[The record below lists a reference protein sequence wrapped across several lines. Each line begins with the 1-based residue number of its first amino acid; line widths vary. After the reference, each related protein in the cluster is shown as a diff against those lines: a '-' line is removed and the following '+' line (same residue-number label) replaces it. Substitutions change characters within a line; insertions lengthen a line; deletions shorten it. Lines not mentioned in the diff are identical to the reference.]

1 MGKNTKK
8 SYQRSRTIRSLIAIL
23 PLASL
28 LVLGLVGVN
37 ATQGNIKTLQ
47 ADLVSGTSS
56 SCVPLSYIAPNLKTW
71 CSYGTG
77 LDTDYSFNVYGT
89 GSNPLTSWS
98 LMCNVYYMGADCEP
112 SAGPANPHRNFVVTQ
127 IIGTWVEPYIAP
139 NWDLAIWPGVEG
151 GKPLGTSVA
160 NLVQAG
166 TAGADIGAVWA
177 ENANNPGILLPL
189 STPPSGS
196 IVKVILTR
204 IHTSD
209 WNIYLSVVFPNGY
222 TATWDQNEPW
232 TAAQTP
238 ATDNVSV
245 TPPYQANDFWL
256 EEYLPAFPQSNALL
270 PGTIQP
276 PACNVNWL
284 TAQTTFRSVASGR
297 SYTLSALPAINWV
310 NNNDDVPMCSI
321 TGPNETIPSDPPPSP
336 VDPISIGAPS
346 YYTPIPPT
354 RICDTRSNNP
364 SNLSGQAAQC
374 NGHSLQ
380 PNQPETIQVTGLG
393 GVPSD
398 ATAVVINVTATN
410 TQAPGYLTLYPAGT
424 SPPTA
429 SNLNWTPGE
438 TVANQA
444 TIKLNS
450 QGQLSMVSSAP
461 TDAIID
467 VEGYYA
473 PKGNGFTSITPTRI
487 CDTRPNN
494 PSNLSG
500 QAAQCNGHSL
510 QPNQPETIQVTG
522 LGGVPSDATAVVVN
536 VTATNTQA
544 PGYLTLYPAG
554 TSPPTASNL
563 NWTTGETVANQ
574 ATIELNSQGQLS
586 MVSSAPTDAIIDVEG
601 YYASGGSAF
610 YPIPPTRIVDT
621 RLGNPSGLSGTAL
634 QYIGSPVYPKTPYH
648 VYLSGLIPPLTT
660 AAVLNVTVP
669 SVLGGPGYLT
679 VYPQGTPTPTASN
692 LNWTPG
698 EVVANQVTVG
708 LGNTEEISFYTPQD
722 FANLVV
728 DLDGIFGPVPL
739 TID

>member
-1 MGKNTKK
+1 MGANP
-8 SYQRSRTIRSLIAIL
+8 I
-23 PLASL
+23 
-28 LVLGLVGVN
+28 
-37 ATQGNIKTLQ
+37 QGTTKTLQ
-47 ADLVSGTSS
+47 ANLVSDTTD
-56 SCVPLSYIAPNLKTW
+56 SCPPSTYVVPNLQLW
-71 CSYGTG
+71 CTDGTE
-77 LDTDYSFNVYGT
+77 LDTNYAFNVYGT
-89 GSNPLTSWS
+89 TSNPNTSWS
-98 LMCNVYYMGADCEP
+98 LSCNLAYMGAAC
-112 SAGPANPHRNFVVTQ
+112 GPIPGLFNSNYNYLITQ

-139 NWDLAIWPGVEG
+139 NWDLSIWPGVQG
-151 GKPLGTSVA
+151 GYPPGTSVA

-166 TAGADIGAVWA
+166 TATPTLDNVWA
-177 ENANNPGILLPL
+177 ENADNPPMILPL
-189 STPPSGS
+189 LTPPPGS
-196 IVKVILTR
+196 IIKVILTR
-204 IHTSD
+204 IRTSD
-209 WNIYLSVVFPNGY
+209 WNIYLSAVFPNGY
-222 TATWDQNEPW
+222 TETWDQNEPW
-232 TAAQTP
+232 TTAQTP
-238 ATDNVSV
+238 ATDDVSV
-245 TPPYQANDFWL
+245 TPPYQAHESWT
-256 EEYLPAFPQSNALL
+256 EEYMPASLQSSRTTPP
-270 PGTIQP
+270 PGTIWP
-276 PACNVNWL
+276 PACNIDWL
-284 TAQTTFRSVASGR
+284 TAQTTFRSVASGK

-310 NNNDDVPMCSI
+310 NNNDGVPMCSI

-354 RICDTRSNNP
+354 RICDTRPNNP

-374 NGHSLQ
+374 NGHTLQ

-398 ATAVVINVTATN
+398 ATAVVVNVTATN

-424 SPPTA
+424 SPPMA

-473 PKGNGFTSITPTRI
+473 PKGNGFTSLTPTRI
-487 CDTRPNN
+487 CDTRSNN

-554 TSPPTASNL
+554 TSPPMASNL
-563 NWTTGETVANQ
+563 NWTPGETVANQ
-574 ATIELNSQGQLS
+574 ATIKLNSQGQLS

-610 YPIPPTRIVDT
+610 YPVPPTRIVDT

-634 QYIGSPVYPKTPYH
+634 QYIGSPIYPNTPYH
-648 VYLSGLIPPLTT
+648 VYLSGLLPPLTT

-679 VYPQGTPTPTASN
+679 VYPQGTPPPMASN

>member
-1 MGKNTKK
+1 M
-8 SYQRSRTIRSLIAIL
+8 
-23 PLASL
+23 
-28 LVLGLVGVN
+28 GVN
-37 ATQGNIKTLQ
+37 PAQGTTSQDNIKTLQ
-47 ADLVSGTSS
+47 ANLVSDTSS
-56 SCVPLSYIAPNLKTW
+56 SCVPLSYIEPNLQTL
-71 CSYGTG
+71 CPIGTG
-77 LDTDYSFNVYGT
+77 LNANYYFDVYGT
-89 GSNPLTSWS
+89 GSNPNTSWS
-98 LMCNVYYMGADCEP
+98 LMCDLAYMGANCGP
-112 SAGPANPHRNFVVTQ
+112 LPGPANPNRNYLITQ

-151 GKPLGTSVA
+151 GQPLGTSVA

-177 ENANNPGILLPL
+177 ENANNPSMSLPL
-189 STPPSGS
+189 LTPPPGS
-196 IVKVILTR
+196 IIKVVLTR
-204 IHTSD
+204 IHTSE
-209 WNIYLSVVFPNGY
+209 WNIYLSAVFPNGY
-222 TATWDQNEPW
+222 TETWDQNEPW

-238 ATDNVSV
+238 ATANTSV
-245 TPPYQANDFWL
+245 FPPYQANESWT
-256 EEYLPAFPQSNALL
+256 EEYPPASLQSSSTTPP
-270 PGTIQP
+270 PGTIWP
-276 PACNVNWL
+276 PACNVDWL
-284 TAQTTFRSVASGR
+284 TAQTTFQSVASGK

-310 NNNDDVPMCSI
+310 NNNDGVPMCSI

-346 YYTPIPPT
+346 YYTPI
-354 RICDTRSNNP
+354 S
-364 SNLSGQAAQC
+364 
-374 NGHSLQ
+374 
-380 PNQPETIQVTGLG
+380 
-393 GVPSD
+393 
-398 ATAVVINVTATN
+398 
-410 TQAPGYLTLYPAGT
+410 
-424 SPPTA
+424 
-429 SNLNWTPGE
+429 
-438 TVANQA
+438 
-444 TIKLNS
+444 
-450 QGQLSMVSSAP
+450 
-461 TDAIID
+461 
-467 VEGYYA
+467 
-473 PKGNGFTSITPTRI
+473 PTRI

-494 PSNLSG
+494 PSNLTG

-574 ATIELNSQGQLS
+574 ATIKLNSQGQLS

-610 YPIPPTRIVDT
+610 YPVPPTRIVDT

-634 QYIGSPVYPKTPYH
+634 QYIGSPIYPKTPYH

>member
-1 MGKNTKK
+1 MGVNPAQGNTKAL
-8 SYQRSRTIRSLIAIL
+8 QAN
-23 PLASL
+23 LAS
-28 LVLGLVGVN
+28 
-37 ATQGNIKTLQ
+37 
-47 ADLVSGTSS
+47 DTSS
-56 SCVPLSYIAPNLKTW
+56 GCVPFSYVAPNLQTW
-71 CSYGTG
+71 CSDGTG
-77 LDTDYSFNVYGT
+77 LGTNYDFNVYGT
-89 GSNPLTSWS
+89 GPNSNTSWY
-98 LMCNVYYMGADCEP
+98 LMCNLTYMGAGCEP
-112 SAGPANPHRNFVVTQ
+112 MSGIANPNHNYLITQ

-139 NWDLAIWPGVEG
+139 NWDLSIWPGVEG
-151 GKPLGTSVA
+151 GEPLGTSVA

-166 TAGADIGAVWA
+166 TSTPDLDNVWA
-177 ENANNPGILLPL
+177 DNADNPVMLLPL
-189 STPPSGS
+189 MPPPPGS
-196 IVKVILTR
+196 IIKVILTR

-209 WNIYLSVVFPNGY
+209 WNIYLSAVFPNGY
-222 TATWDQNEPW
+222 TETWNQNEPW

-238 ATDNVSV
+238 ATANTSIF
-245 TPPYQANDFWL
+245 PPYQANESWT
-256 EEYLPAFPQSNALL
+256 EEYMPASLQSSSTTPP
-270 PGTIQP
+270 PGTIWP
-276 PACNVNWL
+276 PACNVDWL
-284 TAQTTFRSVASGR
+284 TAQTTIRSVASGR

-346 YYTPIPPT
+346 YYTPIP
-354 RICDTRSNNP
+354 
-364 SNLSGQAAQC
+364 A
-374 NGHSLQ
+374 
-380 PNQPETIQVTGLG
+380 
-393 GVPSD
+393 
-398 ATAVVINVTATN
+398 
-410 TQAPGYLTLYPAGT
+410 
-424 SPPTA
+424 
-429 SNLNWTPGE
+429 
-438 TVANQA
+438 
-444 TIKLNS
+444 
-450 QGQLSMVSSAP
+450 
-461 TDAIID
+461 
-467 VEGYYA
+467 
-473 PKGNGFTSITPTRI
+473 TRI
-487 CDTRPNN
+487 CDTRPGN

-648 VYLSGLIPPLTT
+648 IYLSGLIPPLTT

-722 FANLVV
+722 VANLVV